1 MKKNKIVNKIGILV
15 LAVMLNVCKDIFWIL
30 WLWTKVINKI
40 FYADVVGV
48 YIGIDREEKDKNVFI
63 LAEMPQEAIS
73 PCLLSEP

>member
-15 LAVMLNVCKDIFWIL
+15 GD
-30 WLWTKVINKI
+30 
-40 FYADVVGV
+40 
-48 YIGIDREEKDKNVFI
+48 YIGIDREKKDKNVFI

>member
-1 MKKNKIVNKIGILV
+1 MNR
-15 LAVMLNVCKDIFWIL
+15 
-30 WLWTKVINKI
+30 TKVINKI